1 MGAMGGDRHEG
12 GRAVGGSQADF
23 VTQCIHVGNVGG
35 VTGVATDDERA
46 LVRRYEP
53 FGAVLAAV
61 IRYREPTPD
70 HPNNNWA
77 MLAFATPTTPK
88 ALVSAGSGGKVTLP
102 AKPGSHDLP
111 TVRRQSSLPRSP
123 LVRACP
129 THGTLLCSL
138 AGARRVANQSL
149 QSPELDRRIRWDL
162 PPAP

>member
-1 MGAMGGDRHEG
+1 MDGDRHEG

-111 TVRRQSSLPRSP
+111 TVRRQVHPPQAASRS
-123 LVRACP
+123 RAP
-129 THGTLLCSL
+129 DSRHSALL
-138 AGARRVANQSL
+138 ARRST
-149 QSPELDRRIRWDL
+149 SCR
-162 PPAP
+162 